1 MLVSI
6 RRQSYP
12 RYPTIEQ
19 RKALA
24 KLDRYSQE
32 ARLLV
37 RNKIQTGKELSAYRV
52 SLDDRIHELHKERW
66 YLKRDLQKGPSESE
80 RQVIQQKITD
90 INQRLKPFYRER
102 SLCKDIAERCGSVT
116 AAVNREKESAMH
128 DMARE
133 RGDDLSTTQQ
143 RQ

>member
-6 RRQSYP
+6 RRQTYP

-24 KLDRYSQE
+24 KLDKYSQE

-37 RNKIQTGKELSAYRV
+37 RNKIQTKEELSSYQHALDERV
-52 SLDDRIHELHKERW
+52 HALHKERW
-66 YLKRDLQKGPSESE
+66 YLKRDLQKGPSEGE
-80 RQVIQQKITD
+80 RQVIQQKISE
-90 INQRLKPFYRER
+90 INRQLKPLYRER
-102 SLCKDIAERCGSVT
+102 SLCKDIAERCPSVT
-116 AAVNREKESAMH
+116 EAVNREKEA
-128 DMARE
+128 ARYQLERE
-133 RGDDLSTTQQ
+133 RGEDLSTTHQ

>member
-12 RYPTIEQ
+12 SYPTVEQ

-37 RNKIQTGKELSAYRV
+37 RNKIQTREELSSYQHD
-52 SLDDRIHELHKERW
+52 LGERIHALHKERW
-66 YLKRDLQKGPSESE
+66 YLKRDNHDVSKLNE
-80 RQVIQQKITD
+80 
-90 INQRLKPFYRER
+90 RLKPLYRER
-102 SLCKDIAERCGSVT
+102 SLCKDIAERCTSVT
-116 AAVNREKESAMH
+116 AAVNREKEVARRKLE
-128 DMARE
+128 RE